1 MTWSHTA
8 DTNHDRLAVQS
19 ERELL
24 SSQDPSVLLF
34 SSVTPPA
41 NAICLFLKS
50 ELQDVLPARVL
61 FLGGLHN
68 QGPASRSLLLL
79 ADCCLQPN
87 PTAWRNVKYSLLNC
101 GAGVGLEPYQ
111 ALTAEEYYTPD
122 FKHGQTKSTSRSG
135 IRRAFCHLAATHSSR
150 NSCTPQSCLINPPR
164 LRSLSLR
171 GKTFTGALFAS
182 IGMRKASLPPPACL
196 QTSAKYA
203 FFHSLPRSCTGKG
216 LSFLA
221 WQDF

>member
-19 ERELL
+19 KRELL
-24 SSQDPSVLLF
+24 SSEDPSVLLF

-41 NAICLFLKS
+41 NAICLFRKS

-101 GAGVGLEPYQ
+101 RAGVGLEPYQ
-111 ALTAEEYYTPD
+111 ALTAEQYYTPD
-122 FKHGQTKSTSRSG
+122 FKHS
-135 IRRAFCHLAATHSSR
+135 
-150 NSCTPQSCLINPPR
+150 
-164 LRSLSLR
+164 
-171 GKTFTGALFAS
+171 
-182 IGMRKASLPPPACL
+182 
-196 QTSAKYA
+196 
-203 FFHSLPRSCTGKG
+203 
-216 LSFLA
+216 
-221 WQDF
+221 